1 MGARAFDWLPALV
14 EHRARVVFK
23 TKLVDLD
30 WPGVVVEEKNL
41 LVHISCLRKVFELQ
55 TIATITERG
64 NLLTAAFDGAAPGA
78 AVAAAPSP
86 CPTPAS
92 GDETAAYLLNLS
104 IMFVPPPATSKVS
117 RCTTALGHQIPQLA
131 VPQWVDGCQ
140 TIS

>member
-64 NLLTAAFDGAAPGA
+64 NLLTAA
-78 AVAAAPSP
+78 VAAAPSP